1 MPDFSYLLQNTGLKI
16 TPKRL
21 QFLEILTK
29 QKSYTMKELREMATQ
44 EIDMNIVTFYRI
56 LSDLEENWLIHLIHS
71 AKWEPIIFLCH
82 AIVKKQNPSKAYKIT
97 YCSSCWNIQDEHMH
111 KKLPQHVSYQ
121 CESIYLK
128 ECPLCK
134 L

>member
-29 QKSYTMKELREMATQ
+29 QESYTMKELREIATQ

-56 LSDLEENWLIHLIHS
+56 LSDLEEN
-71 AKWEPIIFLCH
+71 
-82 AIVKKQNPSKAYKIT
+82 
-97 YCSSCWNIQDEHMH
+97 
-111 KKLPQHVSYQ
+111 
-121 CESIYLK
+121 
-128 ECPLCK
+128 
-134 L
+134 